1 MKNTILK
8 QINALGAKLGYPF
21 FIYSDGTYGKE
32 AVAENSKVQTLA
44 EVQKKM
50 PAKSLNMDFLQGVCR
65 DDKKVLRYL
74 SQVGNEIGF
83 PFYVYMDGTCGLE
96 VSSVSSR
103 FPSFMIVRDRF
114 SVDCLVE
121 SKESK
126 VKPFREVVAK
136 RLECAFQKP
145 VPTDKDLERLA
156 EVRQKVRMEGYL
168 GVKDT
173 RVLVKFGSDEEVTD
187 YIENNFLYSS
197 LLAEYCSDEVVLKYA
212 EKKQISVT
220 NLLKMLEKG
229 RLKLIEKI
237 QEVYSLN
244 AINPMGRYFPHIE
257 TLIKH
262 GCQYLLKTQI
272 QKYGAWYEPQ
282 EILLINTGDTEM
294 IRFYLEYHN
303 FMAHPEAQRALIGLK
318 QPGLVELYQKKY
330 GFDKECYQLAV
341 DNGLLSA

>member
-1 MKNTILK
+1 MKKILITGANSYIGTSFEK
-8 QINALGAKLGYPF
+8 YIEENYQDDYHIDTLDMINPNWKECDFSGYDSIFHVAGIAHADVGHVSEERKKLYYQVNCDLAYETA
-21 FIYSDGTYGKE
+21 I
-32 AVAENSKVQTLA
+32 KV
-44 EVQKKM
+44 
-50 PAKSLNMDFLQGVCR
+50 
-65 DDKKVLRYL
+65 
-74 SQVGNEIGF
+74 
-83 PFYVYMDGTCGLE
+83 
-96 VSSVSSR
+96 
-103 FPSFMIVRDRF
+103 
-114 SVDCLVE
+114 
-121 SKESK
+121 KESK

-173 RVLVKFGSDEEVTD
+173 RVLVKFGTDEEVSD